1 MRMLRWVLD
10 VPNRTGYESAGR
22 RIGVRIQD
30 RRGASGAGGH
40 RWFRIARRAEQKC
53 LAEWAA
59 ERLERDQLLVGLG
72 PFGDGV
78 HPWRLAK
85 PDDGVGQRQLLCYS
99 ADSVYERAVDL
110 EDVGKCCG

>member
-1 MRMLRWVLD
+1 MLRWVLD

-22 RIGVRIQD
+22 WIGVRIQD
-30 RRGASGAGGH
+30 RRGAASGAGGH
-40 RWFRIARRAEQKC
+40 RRFRIARPAEQKC
-53 LAEWAA
+53 LAERAA

-110 EDVGKCCG
+110 EGVGKRCR